1 MGSSYSSNLK
11 NGINANKSA
20 VVIAATSLGT
30 RAAAACQNALNAA
43 KPPAASNPPQ
53 GATTRSG
60 FAPVDRY
67 IIPAMNNAT
76 NLVAKKG
83 SAIGKAAVNSI
94 SSAIAQASK
103 LVENGVDVQPT
114 IRPVIDLSEI
124 NYGIKV
130 LNGMFSSQN
139 SIGVSGNLL
148 AISSMRAGIQN
159 ASNADVIAAI
169 NNLQRSLDEHPSNIY
184 NIDGITYDDGSN
196 ITSAVKELIK
206 AVRIEKRA

>member
-1 MGSSYSSNLK
+1 MNKIFK
-11 NGINANKSA
+11 NEKLMYMLAG
-20 VVIAATSLGT
+20 
-30 RAAAACQNALNAA
+30 AAAIVVGKKIVTAE
-43 KPPAASNPPQ
+43 
-53 GATTRSG
+53 TTR
-60 FAPVDRY
+60 
-67 IIPAMNNAT
+67 
-76 NLVAKKG
+76 
-83 SAIGKAAVNSI
+83 KAAVNSI

-124 NYGIKV
+124 NDGIKV